1 MHRRLFALLALVALL
16 AMPAVPVAAAPTDP
30 ASVVQQF
37 VDAVNRQ
44 DMNAAGALLTDN
56 VVALGGPCT
65 PQACIGKA
73 AVVRSLEIPPG
84 GSLNV
89 RIQGMPM
96 VEGNIVMTRLEIR
109 FAPVA
114 PELTAAGIERT
125 IEMDRML
132 IEDGK
137 IAAWSGVQDVTDA
150 QTQASVRLEES
161 MPHDHGPAGPGGMPG
176 MMMPMARDGQILSM
190 QSIPTRVDYIM
201 TYGPDA
207 DQRWVDDH
215 NAALARQGR

>member
-1 MHRRLFALLALVALL
+1 MHRRLFALLATLALL
-16 AMPAVPVAAAPTDP
+16 ATPAVPVAAAPTDP

-37 VDAVNRQ
+37 VAAVSRQ
-44 DMNAAGALLTDN
+44 DMNAVGALLTDN
-56 VVALGGPCT
+56 VVALGGPCN
-65 PQACIGKA
+65 PRACIGKA
-73 AVVRSLEIPPG
+73 AVVQSLGIPPG

-89 RIQGMPM
+89 RIQGTPV
-96 VEGNIVMTRLEIR
+96 VEGNIVMARLEIR
-109 FAPVA
+109 FAPVP
-114 PELTAAGIERT
+114 PEITAAGIERT
-125 IEMDRML
+125 IEVDRML

-161 MPHDHGPAGPGGMPG
+161 MPHDDGPGGMPG
-176 MMMPMARDGQILSM
+176 MMPMARDGQTLSM
-190 QSIPTRVDYIM
+190 QGTATRVDYIM

-215 NAALARQGR
+215 NAALAQQGR